1 MKVRLLFTSAL
12 VVLFIGCEKDP
23 ASPAVTT
30 TTYTWSS
37 VETFIN
43 ADCSGDA
50 ITGHCMGNMTSTEA
64 NCDEWN
70 STTFQ
75 GWMDFY
81 SYYTTDLSMPVASIA
96 LKSDNSATYTSG
108 TTGLPCTYTESN
120 NTITVTISSDTVLEF
135 TRDGDSLRQNFDAE
149 DNASGCTQFI
159 YTM

>member
-37 VETFIN
+37 VETFTN

-50 ITGHCMGNMTSTEA
+50 ITGHCMTDMTLTEPD
-64 NCDEWN
+64 CGD
-70 STTFQ
+70 
-75 GWMDFY
+75 GWMDLFTY
-81 SYYTTDLSMPVASIA
+81 LTTAFGSISCT
-96 LKSDNSATYTSG
+96 LKSDNTAIYSVTNAEGTSEV
-108 TTGLPCTYTESN
+108 PCTFTESN
-120 NTITVTISSDTVLEF
+120 NTITVTLSAEQVLEF
-135 TRDGDSLRQNFDAE
+135 TRDGDSLRQIVEAE